1 MSVLFPLRGALCL
14 AVLVCLP
21 LAAPAAAQTH
31 KVDAPERVTRAI
43 AVYEWTGDLAKPA
56 AARLIPVSLF
66 IDKHFEDAGVYLAR
80 PIPFAL
86 QTGDVYS
93 VERAGEHIGTLDLAF
108 ARNLV
113 QYPGQRHTSNDDSTI
128 GAWYGYGT
136 FIDTTEETKL
146 AAAKAA
152 RIAKL
157 HPGKPGVI
165 SGGEDESDD
174 KPHMIRRD
182 SAASTTTTAT
192 GTDDKTSTTNTAS
205 NTPDLDDDPDRPT
218 LRHRDPADGG
228 TEAKKPK
235 KSREGGYVSA
245 PNTSLNDDPDRPTMH
260 RGVPASE
267 VVTPQLS
274 GMPPNLHQAVAV
286 SDAASHDEHVFN
298 REWESSK
305 EHAGTLADIEALAR
319 PRIAAYIATNKLAV
333 PTMENAPASVPA
345 RTSKSAAKKTPLPP
359 PPTFTLMNE
368 RLSGYT
374 LSYGGMPTFV
384 YTAETPVANG
394 GPIYITM
401 VAQRLPSGELQV
413 ALVSTTDATHM
424 DRVPWMRPVD
434 VVDPDWSHRA
444 SLLFELRAQT
454 SRQFALY
461 RLTSAEAEQTFITG
475 IIE

>member
-286 SDAASHDEHVFN
+286 SDAASHDEHVFD

-319 PRIAAYIATNKLAV
+319 PRIAAYI
-333 PTMENAPASVPA
+333 
-345 RTSKSAAKKTPLPP
+345 
-359 PPTFTLMNE
+359 NE
-368 RLSGYT
+368 
-374 LSYGGMPTFV
+374 
-384 YTAETPVANG
+384 
-394 GPIYITM
+394 
-401 VAQRLPSGELQV
+401 
-413 ALVSTTDATHM
+413 
-424 DRVPWMRPVD
+424 
-434 VVDPDWSHRA
+434 
-444 SLLFELRAQT
+444 
-454 SRQFALY
+454 
-461 RLTSAEAEQTFITG
+461 
-475 IIE
+475 